1 VPASRPLAEVTTFDE
16 VLQAARANEPWAY
29 HVVYDTL
36 AGRVCGYFE
45 SRGVQDAEDL
55 TSEVFLR
62 VFDHI
67 ADFDGGEASF
77 RSWVFTIAYRL
88 MVDDYRR
95 SRRRPLHVELPA
107 VMAEALVGGDAE
119 TDSLAHLDQAWVAE
133 VLADLRDDQREVLTL
148 RVVGDL
154 TVEQVAGVIGKSPG
168 AVKALQRRAA
178 ANLRRRLTEA
188 KH

>member
-1 VPASRPLAEVTTFDE
+1 MHESRPLAQVTTFDD
-16 VLQAARANEPWAY
+16 VLHAACASEPWAY

-45 SRGVQDAEDL
+45 SRGVRDAEDL

-62 VFDHI
+62 VFDNI
-67 ADFDGGEASF
+67 AEFEGDEGTF

-95 SRRRPLHVELPA
+95 KRRRPQHVELPP
-107 VMAEALVGGDAE
+107 VMVEALAGGDAE
-119 TDSLAHLDQAWVAE
+119 IDSLIHLDRTWVDE
-133 VLADLRDDQREVLTL
+133 MLADLATDQREVLTL
-148 RVVGDL
+148 RVIGDL
-154 TVEQVAGVIGKSPG
+154 TVEQVAGVLGKSPG

-188 KH
+188 KG